1 MRTKTIN
8 VVLEDGTPFGLKT
21 VKLSNWQGTMVVCP
35 RSSLGKIKDLE
46 IQSLPAVYLLVNA
59 DVDKVYV
66 GETDELL
73 SRMKSHDST
82 KDFWEILIAF
92 VSPDLSKTEVKL
104 LEHLLIRKI
113 KEDGRVDLVN
123 LTVPK
128 EINVLRN
135 VRDIADEFLEKVVLL
150 LNSLGFSLLGTTDE
164 LLGKDAKTIEVFC
177 KGPDANAVGRF
188 SEDGLVVLMGSLC
201 RKKFTG
207 SAPAHSQRLQQVLI
221 ENGILI
227 EEGESQYR
235 FTKDYVF
242 KSPSGAADLVLA
254 RSSDGWTDW
263 KDKTGKSLY
272 QLVEKQK

>member
-8 VVLEDGTPFGLKT
+8 IILEDGTPFGLMT
-21 VKLSNWQGTMVVCP
+21 AKLSNWQGTMVVCP
-35 RSSLGKIKDLE
+35 RSSLGKIKNLE
-46 IQSLPAVYLLVNA
+46 IHSLPAVYLLVSA

-113 KEDGRVDLVN
+113 KEDGRVNLAN

-135 VRDIADEFLEKVVLL
+135 VRDIADEFLENVVLM
-150 LNSLGFSLLGTTDE
+150 LNSLGFSILGTTDE
-164 LLGKDAKTIEVFC
+164 LINKDAKTIEVFC
-177 KGPDANAVGRF
+177 KGPDANAIGQF
-188 SEDGLVVLMGSLC
+188 SEDGLVVLKGSLC

-207 SAPAHSQRLQQVLI
+207 SAPAHSQKLQHILI
-221 ENGILI
+221 ESGILI

-235 FTKDYVF
+235 FTKDYAF

-272 QLVEKQK
+272 QIVEKQK